1 LAFLKNENYLLSE
14 RCHLLN
20 GTGDNTMSKK
30 LLNESTIRRFGGLA
44 GIKPT
49 IVSNF
54 IQESEYLDAGI
65 VAEEDEL
72 DALEDDSI
80 EDAEIDDMDA
90 TADAEADMDDA
101 IADAGE
107 AEEDMTDAALDA
119 EMDAEAE
126 GEETAE
132 AIVQGIVDSLQQL
145 AALAGVDMDVETGD
159 EEILDMDLEDD
170 GIDLD
175 VEETL
180 EEMLNGILGEDS
192 GEEEG
197 RHYEDDEEADRKHLR
212 ALEKDIDYDDDHV
225 DEGKDGKDWH
235 KAGDH
240 KGQMGAK
247 DKTED
252 YTTKKG
258 DKLKHSGKGRGEKK
272 GDKAYVNEALVQEVM
287 KRVKSRLR
295 KLSTAKK

>member
-1 LAFLKNENYLLSE
+1 
-14 RCHLLN
+14 
-20 GTGDNTMSKK
+20 MSKK

-107 AEEDMTDAALDA
+107 AEEEMADAALDA

-159 EEILDMDLEDD
+159 EEVLDMSLEDD
-170 GIDLD
+170 GMDLD

-180 EEMLNGILGEDS
+180 EEMLNGILGE
-192 GEEEG
+192 EESHDTKEK
-197 RHYEDDEEADRKHLR
+197 RNIERNQDAIKRDEDEARDLKHDDEED
-212 ALEKDIDYDDDHV
+212 
-225 DEGKDGKDWH
+225 
-235 KAGDH
+235 AGD
-240 KGQMGAK
+240 M
-247 DKTED
+247 
-252 YTTKKG
+252 
-258 DKLKHSGKGRGEKK
+258 R
-272 GDKAYVNEALVQEVM
+272 NEALVQEVM

>member
-1 LAFLKNENYLLSE
+1 
-14 RCHLLN
+14 
-20 GTGDNTMSKK
+20 MSKK

-107 AEEDMTDAALDA
+107 AEEEMADAALDA

-159 EEILDMDLEDD
+159 EEVLDMSLEDD
-170 GIDLD
+170 GMDLD

-180 EEMLNGILGEDS
+180 EEMLNGILGEETTEKDAI
-192 GEEEG
+192 ENAL
-197 RHYEDDEEADRKHLR
+197 HDMDEDDPRAAKHE
-212 ALEKDIDYDDDHV
+212 LEKETHT
-225 DEGKDGKDWH
+225 EGKDGKDWH

-240 KGQMGAK
+240 ERQMGAK

-272 GDKAYVNEALVQEVM
+272 GDKAYNEALVQEVM

>member
-1 LAFLKNENYLLSE
+1 
-14 RCHLLN
+14 
-20 GTGDNTMSKK
+20 MSKK

-101 IADAGE
+101 IDDAAE
-107 AEEDMTDAALDA
+107 AEADMTDAALDA
-119 EMDAEAE
+119 EMDAELE

-145 AALAGVDMDVETGD
+145 AALAGVDMDVETPD
-159 EEILDMDLEDD
+159 EEIVDLSIEDD

-180 EEMLNGILGEDS
+180 EEMLNGILGE
-192 GEEEG
+192 EED
-197 RHYEDDEEADRKHLR
+197 REEADVDEYRKGVETGR
-212 ALEKDIDYDDDHV
+212 REEKDDLEEEKDPDWGGNTGDFKRRTDAKGVRKKVGDEDHHYKDY
-225 DEGKDGKDWH
+225 
-235 KAGDH
+235 
-240 KGQMGAK
+240 
-247 DKTED
+247 
-252 YTTKKG
+252 
-258 DKLKHSGKGRGEKK
+258 EKK
-272 GDKAYVNEALVQEVM
+272 NEALVQEVL
-287 KRVKSRLR
+287 KRVKTRLR
-295 KLSTAKK
+295 KLSTAKR

>member
-1 LAFLKNENYLLSE
+1 
-14 RCHLLN
+14 
-20 GTGDNTMSKK
+20 MSKK

-65 VAEEDEL
+65 VAEDED

-80 EDAEIDDMDA
+80 EDELVDMDDA
-90 TADAEADMDDA
+90 GADAEADMDDA
-101 IADAGE
+101 IADAAE
-107 AEEDMTDAALDA
+107 AEEDMADAALDA
-119 EMDAEAE
+119 EMDAELE

-145 AALAGVDMDVETGD
+145 AALAGVEMDVETPD
-159 EEILDMDLEDD
+159 EEIVDMAMMDD
-170 GIDLD
+170 GEIEDID

-180 EEMLNGILGEDS
+180 EEMLDGILGEETTDEDAIQDAEHDLDQGDS
-192 GEEEG
+192 
-197 RHYEDDEEADRKHLR
+197 R
-212 ALEKDIDYDDDHV
+212 AAEHELETKTHT
-225 DEGKDGKDWH
+225 EGKDGKDWH

-272 GDKAYVNEALVQEVM
+272 GDKAYVNEEVVQEVL
-287 KRVKSRLR
+287 KRVKARLT
-295 KLSTAKK
+295 KLSKARK

>member
-1 LAFLKNENYLLSE
+1 
-14 RCHLLN
+14 
-20 GTGDNTMSKK
+20 MSKK

-80 EDAEIDDMDA
+80 ADAEVDDLDA

-101 IADAGE
+101 IEDAGE
-107 AEEDMTDAALDA
+107 AEEEMADAALDA
-119 EMDAEAE
+119 ELDAEAE

-145 AALAGVDMDVETGD
+145 AALAGVDMDVESPD
-159 EEILDMDLEDD
+159 EEIVDMSLDDD

-180 EEMLNGILGEDS
+180 EEMLNGILGE
-192 GEEEG
+192 EA
-197 RHYEDDEEADRKHLR
+197 REEADVDEYRKGVETGR
-212 ALEKDIDYDDDHV
+212 REEKDDLEEEKDPDWGGNTGDFKRRKNAKGVRKKVGDEDHHYKDY
-225 DEGKDGKDWH
+225 
-235 KAGDH
+235 
-240 KGQMGAK
+240 
-247 DKTED
+247 
-252 YTTKKG
+252 
-258 DKLKHSGKGRGEKK
+258 EKK
-272 GDKAYVNEALVQEVM
+272 NEALVQEVL
-287 KRVKSRLR
+287 KRVKTRLT
-295 KLSTAKK
+295 KLSAATK

>member
-1 LAFLKNENYLLSE
+1 
-14 RCHLLN
+14 
-20 GTGDNTMSKK
+20 MSKK

-54 IQESEYLDAGI
+54 IQEAEYLDAKV

-80 EDAEIDDMDA
+80 EDAEIDDDIA

-101 IADAGE
+101 IADAAE
-107 AEEDMTDAALDA
+107 AEEDMADAALDA
-119 EMDAEAE
+119 EMEAELE

-145 AALAGVDMDVETGD
+145 AALAGVEMDVETPD
-159 EEILDMDLEDD
+159 EEIVDMAIVDD
-170 GIDLD
+170 GEIEDID

-180 EEMLNGILGEDS
+180 EEMLDGILGEETTEKDAIEDAEHDLDQGDS
-192 GEEEG
+192 
-197 RHYEDDEEADRKHLR
+197 R
-212 ALEKDIDYDDDHV
+212 AAEHELEKKTHT
-225 DEGKDGKDWH
+225 EGKDGKDWH

-272 GDKAYVNEALVQEVM
+272 GDKAYVNEEVVQEVL
-287 KRVKSRLR
+287 KRVKARLT
-295 KLSTAKK
+295 KLSKARK